1 RISDFGLWILDIRF
15 GISISWLV
23 VFFRGGR
30 FGDFIKQLG
39 YFFLFLAEGIEL
51 ALFAVVEFSR
61 AGMLLAEGFRTLVDV
76 LLKRAEDF
84 KLGDVRNIVGIAALA
99 AALAAFTASALLIP
113 RSAH

>member
-1 RISDFGLWILDIRF
+1 KFGIRNPESGIRSDSAGPMILGFGFRVLDFRLRISDIRF

-39 YFFLFLAEGIEL
+39 YFFLFLAERIEL

-61 AGMLLAEGFRTLVDV
+61 LGMLLAEGFRTFVDL
-76 LLKRAEDF
+76 LLKRTEDF
-84 KLGDVRNIVGIAALA
+84 Q
-99 AALAAFTASALLIP
+99 
-113 RSAH
+113 